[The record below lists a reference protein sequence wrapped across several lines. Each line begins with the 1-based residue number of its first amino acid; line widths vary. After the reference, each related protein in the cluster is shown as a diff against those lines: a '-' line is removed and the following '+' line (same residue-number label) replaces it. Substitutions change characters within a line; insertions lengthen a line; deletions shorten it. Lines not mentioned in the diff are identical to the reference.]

1 MVSIG
6 DLHPASEQG
15 WRIGF
20 INLLRKET
28 RRRWNIRNLLI
39 QSAVWL
45 LLLNFVLALL
55 LEAEASRGSIM
66 MGITTFIFMVSM
78 LAPLGMV
85 MTSQGAILNE
95 KKSGTAAWI
104 LSKPA
109 SRSAFV
115 LSKLVTIIVG
125 FVAIVIVLQGVVAYS
140 QLSLFQGSMLPAIPF
155 IGGMLLLSLNVAF
168 YLALTLMLGTLFH
181 QRVPIIGIPV
191 ALIIIQAFLLSLL
204 AGVADWLP
212 YLFPGSLSDLARA
225 AVMESPMPS
234 QWLLAIVTTSLLT
247 VLFICVAIWRF
258 QREEF

>member
-1 MVSIG
+1 MVSTG

-28 RRRWNIRNLLI
+28 RRRWNFRNLLI

-45 LLLNFVLALL
+45 LLLNFVLAML

-66 MGITTFIFMVSM
+66 MGVTTFIFMAGM
-78 LAPLGMV
+78 LAPIGMV

-95 KKSGTAAWI
+95 KKSGTAAWV

-140 QLSLFQGSMLPAIPF
+140 QLSLFQGSMLPAMPF

-191 ALIIIQAFLLSLL
+191 ALIIIQAFLLNLL
-204 AGVADWLP
+204 AEVADWLP

-247 VLFICVAIWRF
+247 ALFIYVAIWRF